1 MSRSDHP
8 VRPKQ
13 IVKQEDDFLRN
24 PHDNPAFAERL
35 QEGMRI
41 LRSDEGGADDDS
53 ESELE
58 GFQEIEDIW

>member
-1 MSRSDHP
+1 MSQSDRP
-8 VRPKQ
+8 VRPKHT
-13 IVKQEDDFLRN
+13 VKREENFLRN

-53 ESELE
+53 ELE